1 MKYQVFKR
9 EINYYETDKM
19 QVVHHSNYIRYL
31 EECRMDFMRQIGF
44 DYAKMEQSG
53 IMVPVLSVSCNYK
66 NPARFGETICIV
78 PKVERMHGVKYE
90 MSYRI
95 YSEDFSVLHN
105 EAASSHCFVDLDFKP
120 IRLKKEYPELYNR
133 MTELVGVELYDVSSG
148 VYIEVN
154 NERLYIK

>member
-105 EAASSHCFVDLDFKP
+105 EAASSHCFVNLDFKP

-133 MTELVGVELYDVSSG
+133 MTELVGVELYDIPSG
-148 VYIEVN
+148 V
-154 NERLYIK
+154 

>member
-78 PKVERMHGVKYE
+78 PKVERMQGVKYE

-133 MTELVGVELYDVSSG
+133 MTELVGVELYDVPSG
-148 VYIEVN
+148 V
-154 NERLYIK
+154 

>member
-133 MTELVGVELYDVSSG
+133 MTELAGVELYDVPS
-148 VYIEVN
+148 VV
-154 NERLYIK
+154 

>member
-44 DYAKMEQSG
+44 DYAEMEQSG

-133 MTELVGVELYDVSSG
+133 MTELVGVELYDIPSG
-148 VYIEVN
+148 V
-154 NERLYIK
+154 

>member
-133 MTELVGVELYDVSSG
+133 MTGLVGVELYDVSSG
-148 VYIEVN
+148 V
-154 NERLYIK
+154 

>member
-105 EAASSHCFVDLDFKP
+105 EAASAHCFVDLDFKP

-133 MTELVGVELYDVSSG
+133 MTELVGVELYDIPSG
-148 VYIEVN
+148 V
-154 NERLYIK
+154 

>member
-105 EAASSHCFVDLDFKP
+105 EAASSHCFVNLDFKP

-148 VYIEVN
+148 V
-154 NERLYIK
+154 

>member
-105 EAASSHCFVDLDFKP
+105 EAASSHCFVNLDFKP

-133 MTELVGVELYDVSSG
+133 MTGLVGVELYDVPSG
-148 VYIEVN
+148 V
-154 NERLYIK
+154 

>member
-105 EAASSHCFVDLDFKP
+105 EAESSHCFVDLDFKP

-133 MTELVGVELYDVSSG
+133 MTELAGVELYDIPSV
-148 VYIEVN
+148 V
-154 NERLYIK
+154 

>member
-133 MTELVGVELYDVSSG
+133 MTELVGVELYDIPSG
-148 VYIEVN
+148 V
-154 NERLYIK
+154 

>member
-53 IMVPVLSVSCNYK
+53 IMVPVLSVNCNYK

-133 MTELVGVELYDVSSG
+133 MTELVGVELYDIPSV
-148 VYIEVN
+148 V
-154 NERLYIK
+154 

>member
-78 PKVERMHGVKYE
+78 PKVERMQGVKYE

-105 EAASSHCFVDLDFKP
+105 EAASSHCFVNLDFKP

-133 MTELVGVELYDVSSG
+133 MTELVGVELYDVPSG
-148 VYIEVN
+148 V
-154 NERLYIK
+154 